1 MIKQAKSL
9 GLKVMIG
16 SMNESTIGSAAIG
29 HLREWVD
36 YLDMDG
42 PLLLA
47 EDLSSGLLFQN
58 GVVVLP
64 LGNGLGVEYK
74 GVQKNEQ

>member
-1 MIKQAKSL
+1 
-9 GLKVMIG
+9 V
-16 SMNESTIGSAAIG
+16 
-29 HLREWVD
+29 REWVD